1 MQEDESSWCGWP
13 TAIPAEQTRRFAVAI
28 MQQAKRDLQTR
39 EHRAST
45 VEWVRET
52 SRRPF
57 SFDWISEHILGST
70 PREVVAL
77 LFKG

>member
-1 MQEDESSWCGWP
+1 MPDDENAWCGWP
-13 TAIPAEQTRRFAVAI
+13 VSIPAEQARRFAVAI

-39 EHRAST
+39 EHRSLAI
-45 VEWVRET
+45 EWIRET
-52 SRRPF
+52 SGRPF